1 MDQSISIPVS
11 LVLRSL
17 PINVEILE
25 LLKSPLEFSNLS
37 EIETQPNKRE
47 FKTIQKSVVSKQSND
62 F

>member
-62 F
+62 I

>member
-62 F
+62 L